1 MKAINAKYQQ
11 DTFVFDCAT
20 PDIAVKKGTRAK
32 RKAATKKKLATK
44 FMTSEFMAILFPEDY
59 PEEYIQWIHN
69 TSSITWVEDDVE
81 AICNTLFKDALFFL
95 RRKGVSDAIV
105 DDVLSWIFDP
115 EGEPVETDFA
125 FKNVCKR
132 LFGVSERVGQS
143 AILMLIQRTL
153 KDLNPKK
160 DEYRIKVFK
169 EVLRMYSDDI
179 DCICVN
185 LSRVE
190 QQISLMRQD

>member
-1 MKAINAKYQQ
+1 MKSTNAKYHQ
-11 DTFVFDCAT
+11 DAFVFDCAT
-20 PDIAVKKGTRAK
+20 PAIAVETGKNAK
-32 RKAATKKKLATK
+32 RKASTQKKPAPE
-44 FMTSEFMAILFPEDY
+44 FRVNEFMAILFPEDY
-59 PEEYIQWIHN
+59 PEEYIQWIHD
-69 TSSITWVEDDVE
+69 TSSFTWVEDDVE

-95 RRKGVSDAIV
+95 RRKGVSKAIV

-115 EGEPVETDFA
+115 EGEPVETDFT

-169 EVLRMYSDDI
+169 EVLRMFSDDI
-179 DCICVN
+179 DTLCVN